1 MSKEQ
6 MRLLRGKSSSHSLI
20 TSAMPCE
27 QKQNEKR
34 TPDGKTK
41 KQNQKITGSDP
52 KHQKS
57 HKEYC
62 NYR

>member
-1 MSKEQ
+1 MSQEQ

-20 TSAMPCE
+20 TSAMLCE

-34 TPDGKTK
+34 SQTQNKKTK
-41 KQNQKITGSDP
+41 PEDNRKRP
-52 KHQKS
+52 KASQS